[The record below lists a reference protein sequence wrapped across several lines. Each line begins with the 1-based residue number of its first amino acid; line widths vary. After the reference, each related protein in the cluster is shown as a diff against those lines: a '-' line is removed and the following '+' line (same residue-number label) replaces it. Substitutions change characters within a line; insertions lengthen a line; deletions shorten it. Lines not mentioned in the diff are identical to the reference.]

1 MIASPMIASPVP
13 TDRLERPLRDLRIS
27 VTDRCNFRCSYCM
40 PPDADGRSRT
50 FVARSSLLSFEQIAR
65 LARIFV
71 DLGVSKIRLTG
82 GEPLVRRELPN
93 LVAALSRID
102 GLQDLAMTTNGS
114 LLAPMAAALADAGL
128 GRVTVSLD
136 SLDDDVFRRMNGVGF
151 PVGRVLEGIRAA
163 RSCGLSPVKINAV
176 IQRGVNH
183 AGVLPLVRFA
193 RDEGLV
199 LRLIEYMDVGQSN
212 DWKRDDVVP
221 VEELLAAVDAAF
233 PIEPVD
239 DPDAGRVAE
248 RYRYRDGAGE
258 IGVIGAVTRPFCRG
272 CTRARL
278 TADGQLYTCLFADR
292 GHDLR
297 AHLERGA
304 SDADL
309 RATMGALW
317 TARDDRYS
325 ELRTAAG
332 PRRANVEMYRVGG

>member
-1 MIASPMIASPVP
+1 MIASPLIV
-13 TDRLERPLRDLRIS
+13 DRLERPLRDVRIS
-27 VTDRCNFRCSYCM
+27 VTDRCNFRCGYCM
-40 PPDADGRSRT
+40 PADANGCGRA
-50 FVARSSLLSFEQIAR
+50 FVARSALLSFEQIAR

-71 DLGVSKIRLTG
+71 DLGVTKIRLTG
-82 GEPLVRRELPN
+82 GEPLLRRELPT

-102 GLQDLAMTTNGS
+102 GLRDLALTTNGS
-114 LLAPMAAALADAGL
+114 LLAPLAAPLADAGL

-136 SLDDDVFRRMNGVGF
+136 SLDDGVFRRMNGVGF
-151 PVGRVLEGIRAA
+151 PVGRVLDGIRAA
-163 RSCGLSPVKINAV
+163 RSCGLLPVKINAV
-176 IQRGVNH
+176 IQRGVNE
-183 AGVLPLVRFA
+183 ASVLPLARFA

-212 DWKRDDVVP
+212 DWKRGDVVP
-221 VEELLAAVDAAF
+221 AEELLAVVDAVF
-233 PIEPVD
+233 PIAPVR

-258 IGVIGAVTRPFCRG
+258 IGVIGAVTRPFCGG

-278 TADGQLYTCLFADR
+278 TADGQLYSCLFADR

-309 RATMGALW
+309 HATIEALW

-325 ELRTAAG
+325 ELRTAVG
-332 PRRANVEMYRVGG
+332 PRRRNVEMYRVGG